1 MASRFIHFFIGLILS
16 CVVLERVIGQNVP
29 AAGEEANQVPTTS
42 EESVEENPEPLSDQD
57 AEAIRNAIE
66 NLSAPQFRVRENA
79 AAELMTFGKR
89 SIPEMQAAIEDSN
102 DPETRLRIQQV
113 VQQLAEGDMQT
124 RIKAF
129 LSGQDIPFKGWPVI
143 QRFLGDSI
151 TVRELF
157 VEIMQ
162 QHPSVGESMEGTTRE
177 RAVALEKTLT
187 AVQPKLNSIRNEPD
201 RADLF
206 ALLLVSLDPEVPL
219 PLTHEQVVLRLCQRR
234 LVTEVRRDVSLS
246 GPFSALMNRWILRA
260 SETNREE
267 VLLTGMEMDLSSTLP
282 LAELT
287 LSDTDSVDTLATAFQ
302 AISKFGGRQQV
313 PMVEKF
319 LDDARLVGA
328 PAITDDP
335 VIPQL
340 GDLSVITLAI
350 LTKQPLEEFGLGNV
364 ELHPARGFLLPSK
377 VFAKESSINRKDAR
391 KKIRESSLMPANE
404 PSLVP

>member
-1 MASRFIHFFIGLILS
+1 MASRLTHFSIGLILS
-16 CVVLERVIGQNVP
+16 CIVLGRVTGQNVP
-29 AAGEEANQVPTTS
+29 AAGEEPIQLPST
-42 EESVEENPEPLSDQD
+42 SVESGEENLEPLSDQ
-57 AEAIRNAIE
+57 EVKAIRSAIE
-66 NLSAPQFRVRENA
+66 NLSASQFRVRENA

-89 SIPEMQAAIEDSN
+89 SILEMQDAIENAN
-102 DPETRLRIQQV
+102 DPETRLRIEQI

-129 LSGQDIPFKGWPVI
+129 LSGQNVPFKGWPVI

-162 QHPSVGESMEGTTRE
+162 KHPNVGESMEGTTRE
-177 RAVALEKTLT
+177 RAMALEKTLT

-206 ALLLVSLDPEVPL
+206 ALLLVALDPDVPL
-219 PLTHEQVVLRLCQRR
+219 PVTHEQVILRLCQRR

-267 VLLTGMEMDLSSTLP
+267 VLLTGMEMDLSSTLT

-287 LSDTDSVDTLATAFQ
+287 LSDSESVDTIATAFQ

-313 PMVEKF
+313 AIVEKF
-319 LDDARLVGA
+319 LDDGRVVGA
-328 PAITDDP
+328 PAITNDP
-335 VIPQL
+335 ALPQL
-340 GDLSVITLAI
+340 GDLSLITLAI
-350 LTKQPLEEFGLGNV
+350 LTKQSLDEFGLGNV
-364 ELHPARGFLLPSK
+364 ELHPLRGFLLPSE
-377 VFAKESSINRKDAR
+377 VFVNESSIRRNDAR
-391 KKIRESSLMPANE
+391 EKIRQSSLMPANE
-404 PSLVP
+404 PALVP

>member
-1 MASRFIHFFIGLILS
+1 MVSRFIQLFIGLILS

-29 AAGEEANQVPTTS
+29 ATGEEAIQVPSTS
-42 EESVEENPEPLSDQD
+42 EESAEENLEPLTDQD

-89 SIPEMQAAIEDSN
+89 SIPEMQAAIEDTN

-129 LSGQDIPFKGWPVI
+129 LSGEDIPFKGWPVI

-151 TVRELF
+151 TVRDLF

-187 AVQPKLNSIRNEPD
+187 ADQPKLNSIRNEPD

-206 ALLLVSLDPEVPL
+206 ALL
-219 PLTHEQVVLRLCQRR
+219 
-234 LVTEVRRDVSLS
+234 
-246 GPFSALMNRWILRA
+246 
-260 SETNREE
+260 
-267 VLLTGMEMDLSSTLP
+267 
-282 LAELT
+282 
-287 LSDTDSVDTLATAFQ
+287 
-302 AISKFGGRQQV
+302 
-313 PMVEKF
+313 
-319 LDDARLVGA
+319 
-328 PAITDDP
+328 
-335 VIPQL
+335 
-340 GDLSVITLAI
+340 
-350 LTKQPLEEFGLGNV
+350 
-364 ELHPARGFLLPSK
+364 
-377 VFAKESSINRKDAR
+377 
-391 KKIRESSLMPANE
+391 
-404 PSLVP
+404 